1 MKLVKKK
8 AFARAGLAGNPSD
21 GYFGKTISIIV
32 KNFCAQVI
40 IYEWP
45 EIEILPNQQD
55 QCKFGNLDDL
65 VEDIRLNGFY
75 GGMRL
80 IKATIA
86 RFVRYTIE
94 SGIKLPP
101 VNFSLR
107 YESNIPRQV
116 GLAGSSA
123 IITATFRGLCEFY
136 EVVVPKEVLPN
147 LILSVEKEDLGIG
160 AGLQD
165 RVAQVYEGL
174 TYMDFDRSLMESRG
188 YGEYESLRTELLPQ
202 MFLAYRTSLAE
213 PSEVF
218 HNNLRQRYESGE
230 QLVIDTLN
238 DIADYARQA
247 RDALVSGDIGR
258 FRGAM
263 DSNFDARTR
272 IYNLNPKHV
281 RMIELA
287 RELGAA
293 ANFAGSGG
301 AIVGV
306 LNGQQNFD
314 ALKQRFMQEGCA
326 VIRPLYE

>member
-1 MKLVKKK
+1 MKLVKTKS
-8 AFARAGLAGNPSD
+8 FARAGLAGNPSD
-21 GYFGKTISIIV
+21 GYFGKTLSVII
-32 KNFCAQVI
+32 KNFCAQVV

-45 EIEILPNQQD
+45 ELEILPNQQD
-55 QCKFGNLDDL
+55 QCKFGKLDEL

-86 RFVRYTIE
+86 RFVRYTLENGIE
-94 SGIKLPP
+94 LPP

-123 IITATFRGLCEFY
+123 IITATFKGLCEFY
-136 EVVVPKEVLPN
+136 DVVVPKEVLPN
-147 LILSVEKEDLGIG
+147 LILSVEKDDLGIG

-174 TYMDFDRSLMESRG
+174 TYMNFDRELMDSRG
-188 YGEYESLRTELLPQ
+188 YGDYESLGTDLLPQ
-202 MFLAYRTSLAE
+202 LFLAYRTSLAE

-230 QLVIDTLN
+230 RLVIDTL
-238 DIADYARQA
+238 DEIAGYAREA
-247 RDALVSGDIGR
+247 RDALVARDMGGLR
-258 FRGAM
+258 RAM
-263 DSNFDARTR
+263 DSNFDARKR

-287 RELGAA
+287 RKLRAA

-301 AIVGV
+301 AIIGV
-306 LNGQQNFD
+306 FEGEEAFN
-314 ALKQRFMQEGCA
+314 ALKREFTKEGCA
-326 VIRPLYE
+326 VIRPLV

>member
-1 MKLVKKK
+1 MKIVKTK

-21 GYFGKTISIIV
+21 GYFGKTLSIIV
-32 KNFCAQVI
+32 KNFCAQVV

-45 EIEILPNQQD
+45 ELEILPNQQD
-55 QCKFGNLDDL
+55 QCKFGKLDDL
-65 VEDIRLNGFY
+65 IEDIRLNGFY

-86 RFVRYTIE
+86 RFVRYTLE
-94 SGIKLPP
+94 QGIKLPP

-123 IITATFRGLCEFY
+123 IITATFRGLCDFY
-136 EVVVPKEVLPN
+136 NVVVPKEVLPN

-174 TYMDFDRSLMESRG
+174 TYMDFDRRLIESRG
-188 YGEYESLRTELLPQ
+188 YGEYEPLNAELLPQ
-202 MFLAYRTSLAE
+202 LFLAYRTSLAE

-230 QLVIDTLN
+230 KLVVETLN
-238 DIADYARQA
+238 DIAGYAKEA
-247 RDALVSGDIGR
+247 RDALVVGDQAGLR
-258 FRGAM
+258 RAM
-263 DSNFDARTR
+263 DRNFDARR
-272 IYNLNPKHV
+272 KIYNLNPKHV

-306 LNGQQNFD
+306 LDGDEAFNS
-314 ALKQRFMQEGCA
+314 LKREFTKEGCA
-326 VIRPLYE
+326 VVRPRVI

>member
-1 MKLVKKK
+1 MKLVKTK

-21 GYFGKTISIIV
+21 GYFGKTISVIV

-136 EVVVPKEVLPN
+136 EVMVPKEVLPN

-174 TYMDFDRSLMESRG
+174 TYMDFDRALMEARG
-188 YGEYESLRTELLPQ
+188 YGEYESLQTELLPQ

-238 DIADYARQA
+238 DIAEYAKEA

-258 FRGAM
+258 FRRAM
-263 DSNFDARTR
+263 DNNFDARTR

-301 AIVGV
+301 AIIGV
-306 LNGQQNFD
+306 LKGEQTFD
-314 ALKQRFMQEGCA
+314 ALKQKFMKEGCA
-326 VIRPLYE
+326 VIRPSY